1 MGKDITNMHTTTK
14 FSKLGN
20 SILTFI
26 THTQDY
32 MSLSHDFNLL
42 LSSEMS
48 LLAAELVA
56 SGYKPSFI
64 QKERLFS
71 QLKKN
76 IIKQSDFI
84 YKINDIF
91 PHIPEEL
98 LNIWIL
104 THFNLDDFK
113 KGNYDVILKDKLSE
127 VSFCQKILD
136 LISDNITTYT
146 IDICSNFK
154 MSYSSLGELKRSDNE
169 NSMIQ
174 FHNMIYI
181 GIDFIQS
188 AIPQISFKDVLQF
201 KNVVILCKEKL
212 LKKVTKMSKPSNNEC
227 ILLSNIHY
235 LGLYTTEDL
244 IISITT
250 IIDTEFNV
258 DKQRLLDKVKKN
270 YSLSYFNDTI
280 NKDIQHNNTIIN
292 NELSKQAIQILEQI
306 NTKYFNI
313 KESTD
318 LNYETIQIDILY
330 EKLPDIIKKFILIDK
345 EYREI
350 LHNVEGKNAESLMI
364 ESLENINTTLD
375 NFIIG
380 LNNDRLSNLSVS
392 QRHIKSIKN
401 NTINR

>member
-1 MGKDITNMHTTTK
+1 
-14 FSKLGN
+14 
-20 SILTFI
+20 
-26 THTQDY
+26 
-32 MSLSHDFNLL
+32 
-42 LSSEMS
+42 
-48 LLAAELVA
+48 
-56 SGYKPSFI
+56 
-64 QKERLFS
+64 
-71 QLKKN
+71 
-76 IIKQSDFI
+76 
-84 YKINDIF
+84 
-91 PHIPEEL
+91 
-98 LNIWIL
+98 
-104 THFNLDDFK
+104 
-113 KGNYDVILKDKLSE
+113 
-127 VSFCQKILD
+127 
-136 LISDNITTYT
+136 
-146 IDICSNFK
+146 
-154 MSYSSLGELKRSDNE
+154 
-169 NSMIQ
+169 
-174 FHNMIYI
+174 
-181 GIDFIQS
+181 
-188 AIPQISFKDVLQF
+188 
-201 KNVVILCKEKL
+201 
-212 LKKVTKMSKPSNNEC
+212 MSKPSNNEC